1 MTNILILIET
11 IYCNIFSCKYLRNET
26 RLLNFLL
33 RFRKLKS
40 ILNIFKKKTTA
51 IPDVFLN
58 LRTPKD
64 VIR

>member
-11 IYCNIFSCKYLRNET
+11 IYCNIFSCKYLRNKT
-26 RLLNFLL
+26 RFLNFLL

-40 ILNIFKKKTTA
+40 ILNILKKKTTA

-58 LRTPKD
+58 LRTPKN